1 MPYGLIFLLQ
11 IALAIHAYRTGR
23 MNPWL
28 WIIVFVPGLGCLL
41 YVILELLP
49 ELAGGATAR
58 RVKRDLVAT
67 VDPGRD
73 YRALAR
79 EVEIAPTVHN
89 RLRLADECV
98 RLGRD
103 AEAQALYAACA
114 TGLHAADPAIL
125 GSLARTRLATG
136 DLAGSRE
143 ALDALR
149 AENPDWRPA
158 EVALLY
164 ARVLEGQGEEQAAL
178 AALRALAT
186 TYPGE
191 EARCRYA
198 DLLARTGQ
206 VDAARAE
213 YREIMRRVELQGR
226 VYRKAQQTWYDAARR
241 GVNLA
246 TGSPAT
252 LPAADV

>member
-1 MPYGLIFLLQ
+1 MPFGALELLLQ

-23 MNPWL
+23 MSPWL
-28 WIIVFVPGLGCLL
+28 WIILFLPGLGSLM
-41 YVILELLP
+41 YIILELGP
-49 ELAGGATAR
+49 ELFSGSAAAK
-58 RVKRDLVAT
+58 VKRNLVAT

-89 RLRLADECV
+89 RLRLADECM
-98 RLGRD
+98 RLGR
-103 AEAQALYAACA
+103 AEEASRLYEACA

-125 GSLARTRLATG
+125 GGLARTRFATG
-136 DLAGSRE
+136 DLAGARE

-158 EVALLY
+158 DVALLY
-164 ARVLEGQGEEQAAL
+164 ARVLEGQGFVDEAL
-178 AALRALAT
+178 AALRALAA

-198 DLLARTGQ
+198 ELLARAGR
-206 VDAARAE
+206 AEEARAE
-213 YREIMRRVELQGR
+213 YREIVRRVELQGR
-226 VYRKAQQTWYDAARR
+226 SYRKLQQPWYEAARR
-241 GVNLA
+241 GTVIQPP
-246 TGSPAT
+246 PAIT
-252 LPAADV
+252 RQ

>member
-1 MPYGLIFLLQ
+1 MPYGLLLLLQ
-11 IALAIHAYRTGR
+11 IGFAIHAYRTGR

-28 WIIVFVPGLGCLL
+28 WIIVFVPAIGCLL
-41 YVILELLP
+41 YLILEIIP

-98 RLGRD
+98 RLNRLD
-103 AEAQALYAACA
+103 EAQALYAACA
-114 TGLHAADPAIL
+114 SGLHAADPAVL
-125 GSLARTRLATG
+125 GGLARTRVAIG
-136 DLAGSRE
+136 DFAGARE

-149 AENPDWRPA
+149 AENPDWRA
-158 EVALLY
+158 ADVALLD
-164 ARVLEGQGEEQAAL
+164 ARVLEGTGQTQAAL
-178 AALRALAT
+178 AVLRALAA

-198 DLLARTGQ
+198 ALLAGTGQ
-206 VDAARAE
+206 AEAARAE
-213 YREIMRRVELQGR
+213 YREIIRRVDLQGR
-226 VYRKAQQTWYDAARR
+226 VYRKAQQAWYDAARR
-241 GVNLA
+241 GVA
-246 TGSPAT
+246 
-252 LPAADV
+252 

>member
-1 MPYGLIFLLQ
+1 MPYGLLLLLLQ
-11 IALAIHAYRTGR
+11 IGFAIHAYRTGR
-23 MNPWL
+23 ISPWL

-41 YVILELLP
+41 YFILELLP

-73 YRALAR
+73 YRTLAR

-98 RLGRD
+98 RLGRT
-103 AEAQALYAACA
+103 AEAESLYEACA

-125 GSLARTRLATG
+125 GGLARTRLATG
-136 DLAGSRE
+136 DLPGARA

-158 EVALLY
+158 DVALLY
-164 ARVLEGQGEEQAAL
+164 ARVLEGMGENREAL
-178 AALRALAT
+178 AALRALAA

-198 DLLARTGQ
+198 DLLARIGEPDT
-206 VDAARAE
+206 ARAE
-213 YREIMRRVELQGR
+213 YREIIRRVDLQGR
-226 VYRKAQQTWYDAARR
+226 AYRKAQKPWYDAARR
-241 GVNLA
+241 GI
-246 TGSPAT
+246 G
-252 LPAADV
+252 